1 MDGAGDG
8 AREAYDEEEHADE
21 RTEAGTPRSPKQQTW
36 DPWLRRAVVDSDDTV
51 SLVDAVVGGVVSVVV
66 EDTALPRVPL
76 RLRECRRLDHNNH
89 KRRILAPV
97 LAYQL

>member
-1 MDGAGDG
+1 MVDGAGDG
-8 AREAYDEEEHADE
+8 AREAYDEHLDE
-21 RTEAGTPRSPKQQTW
+21 RAEGTPRPLKQTW

-97 LAYQL
+97 LAYQS